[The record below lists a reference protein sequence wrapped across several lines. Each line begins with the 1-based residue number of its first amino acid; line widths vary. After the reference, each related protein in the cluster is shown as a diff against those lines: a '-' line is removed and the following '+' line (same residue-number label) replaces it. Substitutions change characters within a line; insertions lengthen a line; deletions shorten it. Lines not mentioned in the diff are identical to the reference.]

1 MRDPFQFSDNYA
13 SVGVSGSHSDH
24 CLSSSRTPLRHFQEM
39 SRCWVQA
46 FSHSR
51 HRRVTRKAE
60 KYASVL
66 MRAQSAILPAL
77 TPFFRSV
84 TTRLGCDAPLT

>member
-1 MRDPFQFSDNYA
+1 MEFRGRGFKSRRPDRLRQRPDINPD
-13 SVGVSGSHSDH
+13 VG
-24 CLSSSRTPLRHFQEM
+24 PLFLPKM

-46 FSHSR
+46 FSHTG

-66 MRAQSAILPAL
+66 MSAQSAILPAL
-77 TPFFRSV
+77 EPFFRSV